1 MNDDLKK
8 KYKNLD
14 LSSILEI
21 KKRAEIKAQEKEN

>member
-14 LSSILEI
+14 LSAILEI